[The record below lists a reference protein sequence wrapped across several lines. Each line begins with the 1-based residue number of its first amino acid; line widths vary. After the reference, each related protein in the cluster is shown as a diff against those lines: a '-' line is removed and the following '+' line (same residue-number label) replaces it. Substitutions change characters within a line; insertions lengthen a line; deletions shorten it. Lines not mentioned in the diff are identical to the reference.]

1 MKKKVCIVVVVCVIV
16 LGLIS
21 FGIAA
26 SLNYG
31 YIEGRVLIADNGA
44 YLIILDD
51 HSPIRMTDSSLRGG
65 LFENLQTGDRI
76 AVVCGSVQESY
87 PGHTSVYYLR
97 CTEKGTAE
105 DIFPDVIQTLTELGW
120 FQK

>member
-1 MKKKVCIVVVVCVIV
+1 MKKKVCIIVFVCVLV
-16 LGLIS
+16 FGLIS

-51 HSPIRMTDSSLRGG
+51 HSPIRMTDASLSGG

-76 AVVCGSVQESY
+76 YAVCGSIQESY

-97 CTEKGTAE
+97 RTEKGTPE

-120 FQK
+120 FEK